1 MADCV
6 ERDYSS
12 DSSNDSF
19 NELLNLKIFSQESI
33 LPAQQGL
40 NDNDDGNDDIEVDEN
55 HSDGKADEKNDN
67 NDNDG
72 GNEDKSPRQITQS
85 DEEPSSLSMKAAAA
99 ETARGTS
106 RVSRMNV
113 TPPKEPKAI
122 KRNAQSPLLSNDD
135 FLTEQDLEAKAKS
148 RAQMPLLPK
157 KVGHPSA
164 LFFRLKLPKKGR
176 NSGFGNSSSGTS
188 KRRRRKKKPDPL
200 YFPCRVVPTEEALGL
215 ALRAPVDESGDVN
228 ERGEKV
234 ERVVQYVQ
242 FPHAFLKGGVGQ
254 YEVVSVRSLIPFYG
268 EEEGTEAG
276 TEAGIENDK
285 LKTKEKD
292 EKRDKDGRDEQLD
305 EEKGG
310 ESIAD
315 CDDSAWVDDGN
326 GVKSM
331 DEEENV
337 DAMEKVTGRIDQV
350 KKNEIGQTYTNKPT
364 SELEATE
371 VAAAD
376 AAQTNTAATD
386 PAPTD
391 TAKTNAAIDA
401 TATYAAAS
409 EVRSINTATNDAA
422 APADSTKTKLTA
434 IDTAA
439 SDTAAC
445 EVATTNTATTNE
457 EATLPPPKSTFPLP
471 SSSSLSSTTSATTP
485 TTSTSPKLQK
495 KRWCPII
502 LEKYLKQLK
511 QTNRNFQPM
520 DLKTEELYLERVLD
534 KSYLEE
540 EEALS
545 KNEILLNGNQDP
557 SEYETPSDNGK
568 KNNDDIG
575 NRTKTKDDAES
586 KTSARNDPNT
596 NSATAHDKPTKQ
608 RQLPAFS
615 TSTFSDDE
623 EDLLR
628 PGIKRPRRSCNPY
641 KNPSSISHLEPLRP
655 GDIIA
660 FYKPPYGH
668 GNSFG
673 YAEAEILAVDPRAE
687 EDGKDTP
694 ILTLDDYMI
703 HLPSDHMVKRIRRR
717 VRGGRKVEN
726 EMGKFRKIGAYVLKK
741 EGDAEKALR
750 KKMEEDAERGREIVE
765 RNKRI
770 LKEKL
775 KEVGGPCDLIR

>member
-1 MADCV
+1 
-6 ERDYSS
+6 
-12 DSSNDSF
+12 
-19 NELLNLKIFSQESI
+19 
-33 LPAQQGL
+33 
-40 NDNDDGNDDIEVDEN
+40 
-55 HSDGKADEKNDN
+55 
-67 NDNDG
+67 
-72 GNEDKSPRQITQS
+72 
-85 DEEPSSLSMKAAAA
+85 
-99 ETARGTS
+99 
-106 RVSRMNV
+106 
-113 TPPKEPKAI
+113 
-122 KRNAQSPLLSNDD
+122 
-135 FLTEQDLEAKAKS
+135 
-148 RAQMPLLPK
+148 MPLLPK

-200 YFPCRVVPTEEALGL
+200 YFPCRVVPNEEALGL
-215 ALRAPVDESGDVN
+215 ALRSPIGESGDGN
-228 ERGEKV
+228 ARGEKV

-268 EEEGTEAG
+268 EEEGIEAG
-276 TEAGIENDK
+276 TEAGSENDK
-285 LKTKEKD
+285 LKMKEKGEGTD
-292 EKRDKDGRDEQLD
+292 GDGRDKQLGENKD
-305 EEKGG
+305 GEE
-310 ESIAD
+310 IVN
-315 CDDSAWVDDGN
+315 CNDSAWEDDGN
-326 GVKSM
+326 GVKPM
-331 DEEENV
+331 NEKENM
-337 DAMEKVTGRIDQV
+337 DAMEEVTGSIDQV
-350 KKNEIGQTYTNKPT
+350 EKNEIEQTDNNNPAAE
-364 SELEATE
+364 SGATE

-376 AAQTNTAATD
+376 IAQTNTAATD

-391 TAKTNAAIDA
+391 TTKINSTIDA
-401 TATYAAAS
+401 TVTDAAAS
-409 EVRSINTATNDAA
+409 EARSINTATTDAA
-422 APADSTKTKLTA
+422 APTDAAKTKLTV

-439 SDTAAC
+439 ADAAAFEVTA
-445 EVATTNTATTNE
+445 TNTATTIE
-457 EATLPPPKSTFPLP
+457 AATLPPPKLTFPLP
-471 SSSSLSSTTSATTP
+471 SPSVLPSPASA
-485 TTSTSPKLQK
+485 TSPKLQR

-511 QTNRNFQPM
+511 QTNRNFQPI
-520 DLKTEELYLERVLD
+520 DLKTEELYLERVLE

-540 EEALS
+540 EEAMS
-545 KNEILLNGNQDP
+545 KNVMLLNGSQDP
-557 SEYETPSDNGK
+557 IEHETPSGNGK

-575 NRTKTKDDAES
+575 NPTETKDDAEF
-586 KTSARNDPNT
+586 KTSALESDLNT
-596 NSATAHDKPTKQ
+596 NSATSHDKHIKQ
-608 RQLPAFS
+608 RQSPAFS
-615 TSTFSDDE
+615 SSTFSDDE

-641 KNPSSISHLEPLRP
+641 KNPSSISYLEPLRP

-668 GNSFG
+668 GNSLG

-687 EDGKDTP
+687 VDGKDTP

-741 EGDAEKALR
+741 EGDAEKALM
-750 KKMEEDAERGREIVE
+750 KKMEEGAERGREIVE